1 MKNKAMK
8 QKAILEAAR
17 RVLAASDPAAATMDR
32 IAAEA
37 GVAKGTLFLYYPSKD
52 ALLAAVYSDLMQ
64 TFVAGLE
71 SVRDSGLRGEVLLR
85 AAVRSVVE
93 HLARKTG
100 LMDALGEKRPGLGK
114 GCHSQLRAKAPAV
127 QGTLKDIIEK
137 CAADGLLT
145 LEDPLYMASALFG
158 LCRGSFAYARG
169 AGRTL
174 SAGEKTDRVVEIYLN
189 GVRRKK

>member
-1 MKNKAMK
+1 MKVKILK
-8 QKAILEAAR
+8 QKTILEAAR
-17 RVLAASDPAAATMDR
+17 RVLAASDPAGATMDR

-52 ALLAAVYSDLMQ
+52 ALLAAVHSDLMK
-64 TFVAGLE
+64 TFVADLE
-71 SVRDSGLRGEVLLR
+71 SVRDSGLRGEALLR
-85 AAVRSVVE
+85 AAVKSVVE

-100 LMDALGEKRPGLGK
+100 LMDALGEKRPGTGG
-114 GCHSQLRAKAPAV
+114 GCPPQLRAKKPAV
-127 QGTLKDIIEK
+127 LGALKDILEK
-137 CAADGLLT
+137 CAADGLVT

-174 SAGEKTDRVVEIYLN
+174 SAGEKTDRVIAIYLD
-189 GVRRKK
+189 GIRRKK